1 MTTMPFS
8 RILAAALLC
17 TVAGDARVTRL
28 NIEKREATA
37 THETLS
43 GHVSGEL
50 DPKDPHNAIITDIQ
64 LAPRNAKGMV
74 EYTATFAISKPLD
87 MAKASG
93 FLLYS
98 VPNRGNGAATP
109 DADGHVSVVSGWQGD
124 VRPGANVQSIE
135 VPIVPGI
142 TGPVVERFVDMP
154 TLSSTLDITRTRYVG
169 LAYQKPVTLDTT
181 KASLIRRTRGIAAGR
196 EQCLGLCRLR
206 KDSFSRHAG
215 CD

>member
-74 EYTATFAISKPLD
+74 EVTVQPSK
-87 MAKASG
+87 
-93 FLLYS
+93 
-98 VPNRGNGAATP
+98 
-109 DADGHVSVVSGWQGD
+109 
-124 VRPGANVQSIE
+124 RPHLIKSEESCIWAWLFETKPGKLNV
-135 VPIVPGI
+135 
-142 TGPVVERFVDMP
+142 
-154 TLSSTLDITRTRYVG
+154 
-169 LAYQKPVTLDTT
+169 
-181 KASLIRRTRGIAAGR
+181 
-196 EQCLGLCRLR
+196 
-206 KDSFSRHAG
+206 
-215 CD
+215 